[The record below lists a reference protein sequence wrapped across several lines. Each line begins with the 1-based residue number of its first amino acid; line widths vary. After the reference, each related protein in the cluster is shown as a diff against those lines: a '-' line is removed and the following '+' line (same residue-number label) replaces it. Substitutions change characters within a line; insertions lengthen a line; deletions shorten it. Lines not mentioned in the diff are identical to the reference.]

1 MSSNNAA
8 CTINELKSG
17 CRYDEQKETWTC
29 LICQDVFRQGEV
41 YPIDGHYYLA
51 DKAVHQHLAV
61 HHGDRLST
69 LLDGNHKDLTLTER
83 QMELMRLF
91 AAGQSDQQIAESLA
105 ISPSTVRHQKF
116 MFRERAR
123 QARLYLAVF
132 ELALPDQTAAPN
144 DWVPLH
150 EHATMVDDRYQT
162 TEHERLSI
170 IKNAFSSMQPLRLKV
185 FSAREKKKIVILK
198 EIAGQF
204 ARERKYT
211 EPEVNEIL
219 KAIYDDFATIRRY
232 LIEYGFMDRTRDCR
246 QYWRQ

>member
-1 MSSNNAA
+1 MASNNGA
-8 CTINELKSG
+8 CTITELKSG
-17 CRYDEQKETWTC
+17 YRYDEQKGSWTC
-29 LICQDVFRQGEV
+29 LLCQDVFRQGEV
-41 YPIDGHYYLA
+41 YPIDGRFFLA
-51 DKAVHQHLAV
+51 DKAVLHHLSV
-61 HHGDRLST
+61 RHGDRLST
-69 LLDGNHKDLTLTER
+69 LLDGNHKELTLTDK

-91 AAGQSDQQIAESLA
+91 ASGQSDQQISESLA

-123 QARLYLAVF
+123 QSRLYLAVF
-132 ELALPDQTAAPN
+132 ELALPDQADVSD
-144 DWVPLH
+144 DWVLLH

-162 TEHERLSI
+162 TESERQTI
-170 IKNAFSSMQPLRLKV
+170 IKHAFSSLQPLKLKV

-204 ARERKYT
+204 DRERKYT